1 MQDDAMEPV
10 REAGAMA
17 VLLALSLS
25 LSARAWAA
33 ESAERDAPQD
43 TSPMLAVPPPT

>member
-17 VLLALSLS
+17 VLLA